1 MKTKSTNQSR
11 QGFALVFVMIIAAIL
26 LVLVGGAM
34 TRGRLL
40 ATAALRFKM
49 TTQREW
55 DAQSGL
61 ERAVVRF
68 LNKQD
73 GSFDFTAVDGNAVAV
88 KTTYIGTVSG
98 AEVYDVESWAT
109 GPGGVM
115 SGCRQTF
122 TVNPEIITAPC
133 PPFMVGSDTNNTS
146 VVLSLGNN
154 FELIVTSADGRKLYV
169 LGSMDEG
176 NNFTLVDAELYLR
189 GTANGTYTAD
199 VTENYTSMPPLIV
212 RDLILDK
219 MSDYDA
225 ILANAGDYA
234 EYDTGT
240 ITSFSGQT
248 NVINGSWTINSD
260 VTIPGSSG
268 MLIITGDLI
277 LNKTNKKLTLPE
289 GVEVLVGGS
298 IIAQNKMTL
307 AGSPQTLYVAGDMDF
322 KNNGYISL
330 DNNGCLLVGGDLTA
344 KNKAAADGLVFVN
357 GTLTAMNSLSIND
370 GILIAGEVISKN
382 QGAGEMTFSLDAL
395 PQWLADLLANST
407 VVTYGGPKNVD
418 RTGWAAL

>member
-1 MKTKSTNQSR
+1 MKTKSTKGSR
-11 QGFALVFVMIIAAIL
+11 GGFVLVTVMIVAVIMMI
-26 LVLVGGAM
+26 LVGGAIA
-34 TRGRLL
+34 RGRLL
-40 ATAALRFKM
+40 ATEAVRFRVA
-49 TTQREW
+49 TQREW

-61 ERAVVRF
+61 ERCVAEF
-68 LNKQD
+68 LAENYGD
-73 GSFDFTAVDGNAVAV
+73 FSFSADDGNAVAV
-88 KTTYIGTVSG
+88 TTAYIGTVSG
-98 AEVYDVESWAT
+98 AEVYDVESRVT
-109 GPGGVM
+109 GPDGSVT
-115 SGCRQTF
+115 GCRQTF
-122 TVNPEIITAPC
+122 SVNPEIIDAPC
-133 PPFMVGSDTNNTS
+133 PSFMVGSDTNNTS

-176 NNFTLVDAELYLR
+176 NNFTLVDSELYIR
-189 GTANGTYTAD
+189 GTANGTYAD
-199 VTENYTSMPPLIV
+199 VTENYTNMPPLTV

-219 MSDYDA
+219 MSDYDD
-225 ILANAGDYA
+225 ILANTGSYPV
-234 EYDTGT
+234 YDTT
-240 ITSFSGQT
+240 KITSFSGQT
-248 NVINGSWTINSD
+248 NVINGDWTLNNS

-277 LNKTNKKLTLPE
+277 LNKTGKTLTLPE

-307 AGSPQTLYVAGDMDF
+307 AGSPQTLYVAEDMNF

-370 GILIAGEVISKN
+370 GILVVGEMISKN
-382 QGAGEMTFSLDAL
+382 QGAGQMTFSLDAL